1 MPSAIFFGVNFSG
14 IKIFADNA
22 VKTRKKRSF
31 KKLVNSFLQSTI
43 QLRHY
48 RGPKKPKAVLLGH
61 FLLSEKNTYL
71 RIQII
76 NQVFWSFWGVNQLS
90 TTSSL

>member
-14 IKIFADNA
+14 IKIIAVNA
-22 VKTRKKRSF
+22 GKTRKKRI
-31 KKLVNSFLQSTI
+31 VNSFLQSTL

-48 RGPKKPKAVLLGH
+48 RGPKKTKAVLLGH
-61 FLLSEKNTYL
+61 FVLSEKYTYL
-71 RIQII
+71 KIQII
-76 NQVFWSFWGVNQLS
+76 NKVYWSFWGVNQLS

>member
-1 MPSAIFFGVNFSG
+1 MSSAIFFGVNFSG
-14 IKIFADNA
+14 IKIVADNA
-22 VKTRKKRSF
+22 VKTRKKRI
-31 KKLVNSFLQSTI
+31 VNSFLQSTI